1 MHSNT
6 RAEDYATSNNKL
18 ALISGKAVKYYNI
31 ENGFSCQSEPI
42 LESYFLKKI
51 EAVTIDSAEKIVVTD
66 KFGDIYE
73 ARS

>member
-1 MHSNT
+1 
-6 RAEDYATSNNKL
+6 L
-18 ALISGKAVKYYNI
+18 VSGKSVKCYNI
-31 ENGFSCQSEPI
+31 ENGFSSQSEAI

-51 EAVTIDSAEKIVVTD
+51 EAATIDSHDKIVVTD

>member
-1 MHSNT
+1 M
-6 RAEDYATSNNKL
+6 E
-18 ALISGKAVKYYNI
+18 GKAVKYYNI
-31 ENGFSCQSEPI
+31 ENGFSSQSVPI

-51 EAVTIDSAEKIVVTD
+51 EAATIDSHDKIVVTD